1 METVQVN
8 GYMYRLMGN
17 KQYRLMGIETVQ
29 VNGYGNST
37 GVMGMETAQVNGYRN
52 STG

>member
-8 GYMYRLMGN
+8 GYVQVN
-17 KQYRLMGIETVQ
+17 ETWKPYRLMGIETVQ

-37 GVMGMETAQVNGYRN
+37 G
-52 STG
+52 